1 MKMAIGSD
9 SASYFATAI
18 CAYLEEKGVELLR
31 CGQCCGEQADYV
43 DAARA
48 VAEHVAAGR
57 CDQGLLFCTTGT
69 GVTIIANKVPGARA
83 ALCVDTFSA
92 RIARLAN
99 NANVLV
105 LSMRYT
111 GEILGKEIVDE
122 WLATQPSTEPRRVNF
137 HRKTEELDA
146 FYRGAAAGAST
157 PIDTKR

>member
-1 MKMAIGSD
+1 MKMAVGSD
-9 SASYFATAI
+9 SASHFATAI
-18 CAYLEEKGVELLR
+18 CAYLEEKGVELTR
-31 CGQCCGEQADYV
+31 CGQCCGESADYV

-83 ALCVDTFSA
+83 ALCVDAFSA

-99 NANVLV
+99 NANILV

-111 GEILGKEIVDE
+111 GEMLGKEIVDE
-122 WLATQPSTEPRRVNF
+122 WLATSPSTEPRRMNF
-137 HRKTEELDA
+137 HRKTEELDE
-146 FYRGAAAGAST
+146 FYRRAST
-157 PIDTKR
+157 SESKAMGSK